1 MNINGY
7 CYNLAVVNF
16 IGNFI
21 MRNIM
26 KNSKCNCTLRD
37 LFYFDYLVMPRIL
50 TFIYWIV
57 IGVVTLSGLS
67 TLFMVGLFSGLI
79 TIVAG
84 LIFTR
89 ITFEMI
95 IVIFSINRNL
105 EKLVELQGGS
115 PNHVDTELESVKKSR
130 QTKPKTEEESDR

>member
-1 MNINGY
+1 
-7 CYNLAVVNF
+7 
-16 IGNFI
+16 

-37 LFYFDYLVMPRIL
+37 LLYFDYLIMPRIL

-57 IGVVTLSGLS
+57 IGVITLSGLS
-67 TLFMVGLFSGLI
+67 TLFMVGFFSGLI

-84 LIFTR
+84 LIFAR

-115 PNHVDTELESVKKSR
+115 PNHVDTELASVNKSR
-130 QTKPKTEEESDR
+130 QIKRKTEEESDT

>member
-1 MNINGY
+1 
-7 CYNLAVVNF
+7 
-16 IGNFI
+16 
-21 MRNIM
+21 M
-26 KNSKCNCTLRD
+26 KNLKYNCTLRD

-67 TLFMVGLFSGLI
+67 TLFMVGFFSGLI

-84 LIFTR
+84 LIFAR

-115 PNHVDTELESVKKSR
+115 PNHVDTEPESVKKSR
-130 QTKPKTEEESDR
+130 QTKPKKAEESDTQ